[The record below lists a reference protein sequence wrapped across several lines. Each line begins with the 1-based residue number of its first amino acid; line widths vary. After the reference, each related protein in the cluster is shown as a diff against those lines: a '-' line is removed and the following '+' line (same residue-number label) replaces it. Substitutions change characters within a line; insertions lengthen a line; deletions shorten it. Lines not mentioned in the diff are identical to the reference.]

1 MDVSPLS
8 RRKLS
13 DQVVDRVKF
22 WLMSRNIGT
31 GDRLPQEKELIE
43 LFGVSRGTMREALKA
58 LEVQGLIKIT
68 AGRSGGA
75 MVAEVSYDTAAGL
88 LSNYFYFQR
97 LSAAEIYDVRQ
108 SLEPEMAASVV
119 GRLTEADLRRLEQL
133 IEACTN
139 VPDIPEARRK
149 QRLDEL
155 EFHNVL
161 AERAPNKLH
170 SFVCRFI
177 NKVLSDQVVFKRMY
191 QERQLRIDRENH
203 DAHCELL
210 EAYRARDRERVARA
224 MTRHM
229 NECACHIVELEAVVE
244 TRFFSDSPSPT
255 PLGPLE

>member
-1 MDVSPLS
+1 MEVRPLS

-22 WLMSRNIGT
+22 WLMSKDIKP

-43 LFGVSRGTMREALKA
+43 IFGVSRGTMREALKA
-58 LEVQGLIKIT
+58 LEVQGLIKVA

-75 MVAEVSYDTAAGL
+75 VVVEVGYHTAAGL

-97 LSAAEIYDVRQ
+97 LNAAEIYDLRQ
-108 SLEPEMAASVV
+108 MLEPDMAASAV
-119 GRLTEADLRRLEQL
+119 GRLSEADFHRLEQL

-139 VPDIPEARRK
+139 VPDTPEARRQ

-210 EAYRARDRERVARA
+210 EAYRARDGERVHKA

-229 NECACHIVELEAVVE
+229 TECACHIIELEAVVQ
-244 TRFFSDSPSPT
+244 TRFFSDSPSPA
-255 PLGPLE
+255 PLGSLE